1 MQGDRGQRHPW
12 SLARRITLVV
22 SVTIGAL
29 FAVSAW
35 LVSRSIDDHFEL
47 LDFDELQVVAE
58 SLRQALGNALDRDI
72 PEGHRQDL
80 EHAVAGHHGIHYAV
94 FDGAGQPIYTRAP
107 AALLDAARV
116 AAPAASLDRGAVRVW
131 TAAGD
136 TYRGAVLALEGRRVV
151 VAISTNAHE
160 HYLSDLRRALWAGA
174 TMATLL
180 SVLAAV
186 LAVRWGHAPIRR
198 IGATVKGIT
207 SESLHVRLDPREAP
221 AELSALVV
229 SFNAMLDQLQAS
241 FERLEHFSADIAH
254 ELRTPVTNLMT
265 QTQVALAKDRT
276 GAQYREV
283 LYTGLDELD
292 RLRKMIGDMLFL
304 AQAESST
311 QQLAREAL
319 DLAAEVQAAF
329 DFFEAWAEDG
339 GVALRLEGQPA
350 EPRTILAN
358 RGMVQRAL
366 GNLLGNALRHTP
378 RGQTITVRMAH
389 EAEAVRLEVHN
400 PGRTIAAEHIAHLF
414 DRFYRVD
421 PARHRD
427 GEGAGLGLAIV
438 KAIAEAHG
446 GSVGVESAAGHTVF
460 WIHLP
465 AHDAGA

>member
-1 MQGDRGQRHPW
+1 
-12 SLARRITLVV
+12 
-22 SVTIGAL
+22 
-29 FAVSAW
+29 
-35 LVSRSIDDHFEL
+35 
-47 LDFDELQVVAE
+47 
-58 SLRQALGNALDRDI
+58 
-72 PEGHRQDL
+72 
-80 EHAVAGHHGIHYAV
+80 
-94 FDGAGQPIYTRAP
+94 
-107 AALLDAARV
+107 
-116 AAPAASLDRGAVRVW
+116 
-131 TAAGD
+131 
-136 TYRGAVLALEGRRVV
+136 
-151 VAISTNAHE
+151 
-160 HYLSDLRRALWAGA
+160 
-174 TMATLL
+174 
-180 SVLAAV
+180 
-186 LAVRWGHAPIRR
+186 
-198 IGATVKGIT
+198 
-207 SESLHVRLDPREAP
+207 
-221 AELSALVV
+221 
-229 SFNAMLDQLQAS
+229 LQAS
-241 FERLEHFSADIAH
+241 FERLAHFSADIAH

-292 RLRKMIGDMLFL
+292 RLRRMIGDMLFL
-304 AQAESST
+304 AQAESPT

-319 DLAAEVQAAF
+319 DLAAEVRAAF

-339 GVALRLEGQPA
+339 GVALRFEGQPA

-400 PGRTIAAEHIAHLF
+400 PGQTIAAEHIAHLF

-465 AHDAGA
+465 VHDAGA